1 MSDHVERITLPS
13 GASYPAY
20 LEPLTE
26 QEQALLDTYAAI
38 KGYEKEAA
46 RLKAEEAKRR
56 LEEAD
61 ERYRAKVREREGT
74 TDGDEN
80 AEEEAEEIPRDEDHD
95 SGPEDEETKQKR
107 VQREKEISQLR
118 RDVAAARTA
127 KEDQET
133 KKKVKKEKEE
143 ALRKELL
150 GEQSAIQEN
159 KKRPRGDEDS
169 VEEESDEDGFEET
182 TFTGPSIKKKRVN
195 NPGWDDFQPQ
205 PSLIANIGGDS
216 TPPHDFSKKMEMSK
230 SSLDGTILF
239 PKDGIQPWTPP
250 ANPYDFMDGHLELQ
264 LDDFDPT
271 QLGEYGTGNNTLAVK
286 FHAPDDSSR
295 FSVNIASSND
305 GYENILFHFNPRHF
319 QRGGQLVS
327 VLMGTSIGCIDCC
340 SDKVNF
346 LFIR

>member
-1 MSDHVERITLPS
+1 MSDQVERIILPS

-38 KGYEKEAA
+38 KGYEREAA

-74 TDGDEN
+74 TD
-80 AEEEAEEIPRDEDHD
+80 RDEDAVEEVEEKVHD
-95 SGPEDEETKQKR
+95 EEQGSEPEDDETKQKR
-107 VQREKEISQLR
+107 IQREKEISQLR

-133 KKKVKKEKEE
+133 KQRVKKEREE

-150 GEQSAIQEN
+150 GEQSAVPET
-159 KKRPRGDEDS
+159 KKRSRDD
-169 VEEESDEDGFEET
+169 EESDEDESDEGLEESA
-182 TFTGPSIKKKRVN
+182 FTGPSIKKKRVN
-195 NPGWDDFQPQ
+195 TAGWDDFKPQ

-216 TPPHDFSKKMEMSK
+216 TPPHDFSKKMGMSK

-250 ANPYDFMDGHLELQ
+250 TNPYDFLDGHLELQ

-295 FSVNIASSND
+295 FSINIAANND

-327 VLMGTSIGCIDCC
+327 SL
-340 SDKVNF
+340 
-346 LFIR
+346 

>member
-1 MSDHVERITLPS
+1 MSNPTERITLPS

-61 ERYRAKVREREGT
+61 ERYRSKVREREGT
-74 TDGDEN
+74 TGDGDEE
-80 AEEEAEEIPRDEDHD
+80 AVEDEELVSQEDNGSD
-95 SGPEDEETKQKR
+95 QEDEETKQKR
-107 VQREKEISQLR
+107 IQRQREISQLR

-133 KKKVKKEKEE
+133 KNKVKREKEE

-150 GEQSAIQEN
+150 GEQSPAVETN
-159 KKRPRGDEDS
+159 KRPRDDGESEDDES
-169 VEEESDEDGFEET
+169 EEGFEES

-195 NPGWDDFQPQ
+195 NSGWDDFKPQ

-216 TPPHDFSKKMEMSK
+216 TPPHDFSKKMGMSK

-239 PKDGIQPWTPP
+239 PRDGIQPWTPP
-250 ANPYDFMDGHLELQ
+250 AKPYDFMDGHLELQ
-264 LDDFDPT
+264 LDDFDPA

-305 GYENILFHFNPRHF
+305 GYNNILFHFNPRHF
-319 QRGGQLVS
+319 QKGGQLVS
-327 VLMGTSIGCIDCC
+327 SSLRYASELLSIIITLAFFRY
-340 SDKVNF
+340 N
-346 LFIR
+346 R